1 MNQNLYDLSF
11 CYCTKHV
18 HHIHGPF
25 HCFHVSDPS
34 FTGSISALLKTRLSL
49 MDPSTVAIQVI
60 QHIPDF
66 FAAQRHVF
74 SGKELTR
81 LTSTQTPFGCLEL
94 LCRYH
99 FPNTPFGKFN
109 HLMFYL
115 FLIYAGICEFKR
127 NPLLN
132 LHFPHQRGSLA
143 LADGD
148 PLTPNW
154 PSLDNAYR

>member
-60 QHIPDF
+60 QHLPDF

-74 SGKELTR
+74 FRQGTDEADV
-81 LTSTQTPFGCLEL
+81 
-94 LCRYH
+94 Y
-99 FPNTPFGKFN
+99 PNTFWMPGT
-109 HLMFYL
+109 
-115 FLIYAGICEFKR
+115 AV
-127 NPLLN
+127 
-132 LHFPHQRGSLA
+132 QVSL
-143 LADGD
+143 
-148 PLTPNW
+148 P
-154 PSLDNAYR
+154 